1 MSEPFNLSGPRG
13 DTESPEDFSLRG
25 QYLLSKG
32 EFEEAVS
39 ILQDAA
45 ELLPNDRR
53 TQLAFAGTLTKLKH
67 SKAARD
73 SYRAFVERNPLGIAP
88 KGRHEKDPL
97 LLVVRGFDKTRPT
110 IGLRTSGEYK
120 PKLRGG
126 HYTIQYL
133 LPRNAVPRQT
143 FTIPGQLGINDA
155 LLPDFDVM
163 LNTIAE
169 PDIEGA
175 SLTSLQSYLDQNPET
190 SVINKPEPVWQTAR
204 DRNYER
210 LNGLA
215 DFTFP
220 KTVRFRV
227 KNAGPGEFAQQLNKL
242 DMGAPVI
249 LRRVGTQTG
258 RTTQLITG
266 GHDLMNYARK
276 PLSGEFYAISY
287 REILWQGEYFRK
299 LRLFCIDGE
308 YYPVVC
314 HLDKIW
320 NVHGGNRK
328 EIMRNDESLQ
338 AQEKAFLAN
347 WKDYVGQGN
356 ADILYKIAEATN
368 LEFFGIDF
376 TVDNEGKIFIYEL
389 NPSMRHS
396 FDHAKNFP
404 YKMPYDQA
412 TSDAFEKMVLDRVKT
427 AYKSRRDLNAG

>member
-1 MSEPFNLSGPRG
+1 MSEPFSLSGPRG
-13 DTESPEDFSLRG
+13 ENETPEEFSRRG
-25 QYLLSKG
+25 QFLLRQGK
-32 EFEEAVS
+32 FEEAAP
-39 ILQDAA
+39 ILQEAA
-45 ELLPNDRR
+45 ELLPNDRK
-53 TQLAFAGTLTKLKH
+53 TQLAFAGLLTRLRL

-73 SYRAFVERNPLGIAP
+73 VFRSFVERQPLGIAP
-88 KGRHEKDPL
+88 KGRKETDPL

-110 IGLRTSGEYK
+110 IGRRSNGDYK

-126 HYTIQYL
+126 HFTIQYL
-133 LPRNAVPRQT
+133 LRREAVPRQT
-143 FTIPGQLGINDA
+143 LTIPGEIGVNHDA
-155 LLPDFDVM
+155 LPDFDVM

-175 SLTSLQSYLDQNPET
+175 SLASLQSYLDAHPT
-190 SVINKPEPVWQTAR
+190 IPIINKPERVWATAR

-227 KNAGPGEFAQQLNKL
+227 KKAGPAEFAEKLNAL
-242 DMGAPVI
+242 DMTAPVI

-266 GHDLMNYARK
+266 GHDLMTYADT

-308 YYPVVC
+308 FYPVVC

-328 EIMRNDESLQ
+328 EIMRDDEDLM
-338 AQEKAFLAN
+338 AQEKAFLAD
-347 WKDYVGQGN
+347 WKSYVGQGN
-356 ADILYKIAEATN
+356 ADILYKIAEATD

-404 YKMPYDQA
+404 YKLPYDQA
-412 TSDAFEKMVLDRVKT
+412 TSAAFEAMVLTRIEAARAV
-427 AYKSRRDLNAG
+427 RRG